1 LTRPRNEAVRGP
13 LAACARTGLA
23 RRRRSLT
30 GVGRSGARGA
40 VWPGAGS
47 WGLSTVACPTD
58 GENRG
63 RKGSAMELDHV
74 GLLEQLSSDRRAHKL
89 IRDRVDDRWFVYA
102 FDQNP
107 PEVTSVPK
115 ELALRALQQHW
126 VEENEVDRRGDLSR
140 ESYEVYLLT
149 DEGERELRKNDA

>member
-1 LTRPRNEAVRGP
+1 
-13 LAACARTGLA
+13 
-23 RRRRSLT
+23 
-30 GVGRSGARGA
+30 
-40 VWPGAGS
+40 
-47 WGLSTVACPTD
+47 
-58 GENRG
+58 
-63 RKGSAMELDHV
+63 MELDHV